1 MKKPTRQPKPES
13 FAWLMA
19 KTPRGRRIEILSW
32 KRLAKIYYANKP
44 NSPIRRAINAEAR
57 KCGYTPRVIL
67 AINA

>member
-1 MKKPTRQPKPES
+1 MKPKPETYE
-13 FAWLMA
+13 WLMA
-19 KTPRGRRIEILSW
+19 NTPRGRRIETLTW
-32 KRLAKIYYANKP
+32 KRLAKIYYANQP